1 MPSTAELLDEIARRE
16 QVFQRAKEIGDKYA
30 TKFAGTRTKYQ
41 PPLANYTMESG
52 WLPDPHEPEPYTDP
66 LKTTMRNLGMSW
78 RRPKGR
84 TYGMWFTPW
93 KPPSQSK
100 AQTIDLN
107 MREKIA
113 ACAALGLSYWSDST
127 PVGGRTAVWAVKEGR
142 LLFFQVEIDRKNRTA
157 YWREGRAPYEVPG
170 DTDATLDLLAAD
182 QPLPEPLFLAEK
194 PKEISRLIIQSAVAH
209 IRHDGSY
216 VTDTETAVLQ
226 TIVDKAKYFTGA
238 RDIVPLI
245 TAELERRVAA

>member
-16 QVFQRAKEIGDKYA
+16 KKFERAKAIGDKYA
-30 TKFAGTRTKYQ
+30 PKFAGTRAKYQ
-41 PPLANYTMESG
+41 PPLAHYTMESG
-52 WLPDPHEPEPYTDP
+52 WIPDPREQSAPNFNEGLAAVGLRWRKHEIVVD
-66 LKTTMRNLGMSW
+66 R
-78 RRPKGR
+78 
-84 TYGMWFTPW
+84 W
-93 KPPSQSK
+93 KPPSMSK
-100 AQTIDLN
+100 ATAIDKT
-107 MREKIA
+107 MRTKYA
-113 ACAALGLSYWSDST
+113 ACAALGLSYWCDGFHGHIIAVDAHPRFVYVKINQKERT
-127 PVGGRTAVWAVKEGR
+127 VLADGRSGVVVFTV
-142 LLFFQVEIDRKNRTA
+142 
-157 YWREGRAPYEVPG
+157 G

-245 TAELERRVAA
+245 TAELKRRVAA